1 MPQPR
6 IHAPMKPFLA
16 SRPLEVVAV
25 DFTVLEPSSD
35 GRESVL
41 IMTDVFTKFTQAFP
55 TRDQKAETTA
65 KLLLREWFMKYGVPE
80 RLHSDQGR
88 NFESEVI
95 AELCKMYGVKKTRTT
110 PYRPQGNAQCERFNR
125 TLHDL
130 LRTLPPE
137 KKRRWPEHL
146 AELVHAC
153 NVTPH
158 ATTGYSPY
166 YLLFGVHPHLPVD
179 SLLGHEQPVDR
190 KQDWLVV
197 HQERLTEA
205 HKKARE
211 FAEHK
216 AAERLAPLNDKV
228 YCPLINVGQQVYLR
242 HRPLGRNKIQDSWSP
257 TVYKVIDV
265 QGTTHTVE
273 PLEGGPIK
281 RVHRADLRPCVIYT
295 PEPGVMESHPPST
308 PQPKEGS
315 ESELVE
321 VQSDPDFVVLEEVTY
336 PSLQETTQIENFT
349 DDGALVDQSNL
360 VSASTEQKDSV
371 SERFAAIANRAPE
384 VEKPVLERPVPMP
397 RRSKRANAGLHSN
410 LFNEP
415 RSACNAVSLSPEVFS
430 QVLTSLGSVFF
441 REAVKEVKNMY

>member
-1 MPQPR
+1 
-6 IHAPMKPFLA
+6 
-16 SRPLEVVAV
+16 
-25 DFTVLEPSSD
+25 
-35 GRESVL
+35 
-41 IMTDVFTKFTQAFP
+41 
-55 TRDQKAETTA
+55 
-65 KLLLREWFMKYGVPE
+65 MKYGVPE

-137 KKRRWPEHL
+137 KKRHWPEHL
-146 AELVHAC
+146 AELVHAY

-179 SLLGHEQPVDR
+179 SLLGHEQPVDT

-216 AAERLAPLNDKV
+216 GAERLAPLNDKV
-228 YCPLINVGQQVYLR
+228 YCPVINVGQQVYLR

-281 RVHRADLRPCVIYT
+281 RVHRADLQPCVIYT

-336 PSLQETTQIENFT
+336 PSLQETTQIENFAN
-349 DDGALVDQSNL
+349 DGALVDQSNL

-371 SERFAAIANRAPE
+371 SERFAAIANRTPE
-384 VEKPVLERPVPMP
+384 VDKPVLERPVPMP